1 MTTALIFLILYFAA
15 VVLAAKLFSR
25 NIKNLQDFFLAGR
38 SLGAWPVALSFAASW
53 FGAASTMGS
62 INAFHDKGFSGAWDI
77 VIPSVMSFVVI
88 TLFMA
93 RPVAQQSH
101 LSQPEAVESHYGRL
115 GRLLLALII
124 LASTTTLIGSQ
135 MVAAGKVFQ
144 SVFGLDITLAT
155 LISTGIVVAYSMYG
169 GYFAVVVTDIVQ
181 VLFIVVGFLILLA
194 FTAGQAIPDAA
205 HWAQFVSGKP
215 DSFWSWSHH
224 WQQNIFMAVTFVLA
238 WCIAPEMWQRMSSTR
253 NPDLAVRASIQATFV
268 MMLLFGLVIS
278 IGMLSAQVIGK
289 SDAVLVDLAL
299 KIPTPAL
306 SAMVLLGFVAA
317 VTSTMDSSLNVS
329 SLTLTR
335 DIYHGFLRPQA
346 DMRELL
352 RASRVATAIMVLP
365 AMAIALYFQNIIQ
378 ILWISADIYASCMFF
393 PVVGMLYLKN
403 PGRWSGVLAMI
414 FGGLTVVLSALFQH
428 GLLPAP
434 AFWPIWPFSTLLGI
448 SMSGLGFGLGYGL
461 SRRSAESADPPMP
474 TPDES
479 SEIVAVP
486 EPG

>member
-1 MTTALIFLILYFAA
+1 MNIALIFLIAYFLAL
-15 VVLAAKLFSR
+15 VLAAKLFSR
-25 NIKNLQDFFLAGR
+25 HISNLQDFFLAGR

-62 INAFHDKGFSGAWDI
+62 INAFHDRGLSGAWDI
-77 VIPSVMSFVVI
+77 VIPSVLSFVVI

-93 RPVAQQSH
+93 RPVARQSH

-155 LISTGIVVAYSMYG
+155 VISTAIVVAYSMYG

-181 VLFIVVGFLILLA
+181 VLFIAVGFLILLT

-215 DSFWSWSHH
+215 DFFWDWSHH
-224 WQQNIFMAVTFVLA
+224 WQQNIFMAITFVLA

-268 MMLLFGLVIS
+268 MMLLFALVIA

-299 KIPTPAL
+299 KIPVPAL
-306 SAMVLLGFVAA
+306 SAMVLLGFVSA

-346 DMRELL
+346 DMPELL
-352 RASRVATAIMVLP
+352 RVSRAATAIMVLP
-365 AMAIALYFQNIIQ
+365 AMAIALYFQDIIR

-414 FGGLTVVLSALFQH
+414 FGGLTVLASALFQH

-434 AFWPIWPFSTLLGI
+434 VFWPAWPFSTLLGI
-448 SMSGLGFGLGYGL
+448 SMSGLGFGLGYAL
-461 SRRSAESADPPMP
+461 SRRCADNRNQPEAL
-474 TPDES
+474 PDERPDIAS
-479 SEIVAVP
+479 LP
-486 EPG
+486 EPV